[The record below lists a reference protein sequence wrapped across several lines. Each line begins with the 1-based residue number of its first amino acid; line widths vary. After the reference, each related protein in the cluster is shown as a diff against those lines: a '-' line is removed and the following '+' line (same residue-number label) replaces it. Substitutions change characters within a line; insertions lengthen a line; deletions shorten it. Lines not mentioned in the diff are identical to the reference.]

1 MNAQWTKAT
10 PLAVTPLT
18 DTIMQVWLLPDPY
31 RDYVAGQYLQI
42 RQGEEMLSYSIANA
56 PHCAP
61 HYELHIRHQYDNP
74 ATRKLLETFRAGDTL
89 TLRVPLGSCS
99 VANLDAKKP
108 ILFIAG
114 GTGIAPIKAMIEQG
128 IINGDM
134 RSVTLIWC
142 VKSRADLYMDAQIR
156 QWEASYSHFCYLP
169 LISSRVSGEDIIHA
183 VLKQYGEQLS
193 AYQAVI
199 AGPFDMARA
208 IGHKLIEAGL
218 PAGSLFSDAW

>member
-10 PLAVTPLT
+10 LLRLTPLT
-18 DTIMQVWLLPDPY
+18 DTIMQVLLLPEPY

-42 RQGEEMLSYSIANA
+42 RQGEDMLSYSIANA
-56 PHCAP
+56 PLGAA

-74 ATRKLLETFRAGDTL
+74 CTRKLLETLRGGDKL
-89 TLRVPLGSCS
+89 TLRLPLGSCS
-99 VANLDAKKP
+99 VASLDAEKP

-114 GTGIAPIKAMIEQG
+114 GTGFAPIKAMIEQWVA
-128 IINGDM
+128 NGDT
-134 RSVTLIWC
+134 RAITLIWC

-156 QWEASYSHFCYLP
+156 QWEQSYRHFCYLP
-169 LISSRVSGEDIIHA
+169 LISSQIGGQEVIHA

-193 AYQAVI
+193 TYQAVI

-208 IGHKLIEAGL
+208 IGHKLVEAGL